1 MFILSQLWQKRFVIQ
16 YTIFHPFPALA
27 ETLCYMYNMYNTLFH
42 PFPALAKTLCY
53 TMYNFSSFPSY
64 DEYIDTLSKRLL
76 SPNYILIWSTQHF
89 IYPQLLLRYGWASS
103 WHHDRPAFHLS
114 IADPQ
119 VWLGIIVTP
128 WQASISSTHSC
139 SSGMVGHHRDTM
151 TGQHFIYS

>member
-89 IYPQLLLRYGWASS
+89 IYPQLLLRYGWAFCIKNLKLKIYSL
-103 WHHDRPAFHLS
+103 W
-114 IADPQ
+114 
-119 VWLGIIVTP
+119 
-128 WQASISSTHSC
+128 STHFTNKNGKAFFNFFLAQLAC
-139 SSGMVGHHRDTM
+139 EFAWICKYLQAYCI
-151 TGQHFIYS
+151 QHF